1 MLDSGSNLNPISK
14 KLATIMEAKNFP
26 LKFDIFITGGKTNSE
41 EDTTFRNFIL
51 IIFFKYQYILYFKIL
66 YQKYFI
72 LCWKM
77 IYFIKNI
84 YIRIVFLL
92 LFEYFNKL
100 Y

>member
-72 LCWKM
+72 LC
-77 IYFIKNI
+77 
-84 YIRIVFLL
+84 
-92 LFEYFNKL
+92 
-100 Y
+100 